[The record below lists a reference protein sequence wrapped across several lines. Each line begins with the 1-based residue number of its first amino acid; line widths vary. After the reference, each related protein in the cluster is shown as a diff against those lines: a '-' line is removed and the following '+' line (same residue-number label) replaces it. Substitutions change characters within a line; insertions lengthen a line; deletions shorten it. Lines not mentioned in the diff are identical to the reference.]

1 MKAFGNAE
9 AVKAF
14 IKNKYDKQIQEIRQ
28 QVKQER
34 EKSSEEVN
42 QRLQEAE
49 ASIEDSMKLELR
61 QARTRAATRA
71 KMEAKLGFQETREQL
86 INQVLDEARKKML
99 DVAHSK
105 KYLDYLKKYSKQL
118 PDGVKIYAD
127 SDYYKNVFPKY
138 SINDSIIGVKAE
150 GKEVTYDFTLPALLE
165 NKKDKVRQ
173 AVSKTLFEVKP

>member
-14 IKNKYDKQIQEIRQ
+14 IKDKYDKQIQEIQQ

-34 EKSSEEVN
+34 KKSSQEVN
-42 QRLQEAE
+42 QRLQEAK
-49 ASIEDSMKLELR
+49 ARIEDSMELELR
-61 QARTRAATRA
+61 QARARAATRA

-99 DVAHSK
+99 GVAHSK
-105 KYLDYLKKYSKQL
+105 KYLDYLKKNSKKL
-118 PDGVKIYAD
+118 PSGVKVYAD
-127 SDYYKNVFPKY
+127 SNYYKSVFPKY
-138 SINDSIIGVKAE
+138 SIDDNLVGVKAE

-165 NKKDKVRQ
+165 NNKDEVRQ
-173 AVSKTLFEVKP
+173 AISKTLFGVKE